1 MLTFTHKEGFYFLKK
16 GKDMISVNDFKTGL
30 TIELDNGLWSV
41 VEFLHVKPGKGSAF
55 VRSKLKNVMTGQVVE
70 KTFRA
75 GEKVAKATL
84 DRREMQY
91 LYKEGSDYVMMD
103 NETYDQIH
111 VGEVQVGDGKK
122 YLKENMNV
130 MILLHEGKVIGVD
143 IPAHVELEVVDT
155 PPSEKGNTSQGG
167 TKPATLET
175 GAVVNVPF
183 FVANGD
189 IIRVDTRTNEYLD
202 RV

>member
-1 MLTFTHKEGFYFLKK
+1 
-16 GKDMISVNDFKTGL
+16 MISVNDLKTGL
-30 TIELDNGLWSV
+30 TLELDNGLWSV
-41 VEFLHVKPGKGSAF
+41 VEFLHVKPGKGAAF
-55 VRSKLKNVMTGQVVE
+55 VRTKLKNVETGNVVE

-84 DRREMQY
+84 DKREMQY

-103 NETYDQIH
+103 TENYEQLS
-111 VGEVQVGDGKK
+111 VPEVHIGDGVK

-130 MILLHEGKVIGVD
+130 QILLHDGKIVGLD
-143 IPAHVELEVVDT
+143 IPNHVELEVVDT
-155 PPSEKGNTSQGG
+155 PPSEKGNTAQGG
-167 TKPATLET
+167 TKPAKLET

-183 FVANGD
+183 FIANGD
-189 IIRVDTRTNEYLD
+189 KIRVDTRTNEYLD

>member
-1 MLTFTHKEGFYFLKK
+1 
-16 GKDMISVNDFKTGL
+16 MISVNDLKTGL
-30 TIELDNGLWSV
+30 TLDIDNGLWSV
-41 VEFLHVKPGKGSAF
+41 VEFLHVKPGKGAAF
-55 VRSKLKNVMTGQVVE
+55 VRTKLKNVETGQVVE

-75 GEKVAKATL
+75 GEKVAKAML

-91 LYKEGSDYVMMD
+91 LYKEGNDLIMMD
-103 NETYDQIH
+103 LESYEQLPVPADR
-111 VGEVQVGDGKK
+111 VGDGVK

-130 MILLHEGKVIGVD
+130 QILLHDSKIIGID
-143 IPAHVELEVVDT
+143 LPNFVELEVVDT
-155 PPSEKGNTSQGG
+155 PPAEKGNTAQGG

-183 FVANGD
+183 FVSNGD
-189 IIRVDTRTNEYLD
+189 VIRVDTRSNEYLD

>member
-1 MLTFTHKEGFYFLKK
+1 
-16 GKDMISVNDFKTGL
+16 MISVNDLKTGL
-30 TIELDNGLWSV
+30 TLEIDNGLWNV
-41 VEFLHVKPGKGSAF
+41 VEFMHVKPGKGAAF
-55 VRSKLKNVMTGQVVE
+55 VRTKLKNAETGNVVE

-84 DRREMQY
+84 DKRDMQY
-91 LYKEGSDYVMMD
+91 LYKEGNDYVMMD
-103 NETYDQIH
+103 LESYEQIT
-111 VGEVQVGDGKK
+111 VSADKIGDGVK

-130 MILLHEGKVIGVD
+130 AILLHGTNIIGID
-143 IPAHVELEVVDT
+143 IPNFVELEVVDT
-155 PPSEKGNTSQGG
+155 PPAEKGNTAQGG

-183 FVANGD
+183 FVTNGTV
-189 IIRVDTRTNEYLD
+189 IRVDTRTNEYLD

>member
-1 MLTFTHKEGFYFLKK
+1 
-16 GKDMISVNDFKTGL
+16 MISVNDLKTGL
-30 TIELDNGLWSV
+30 TLEIDGGLWNV
-41 VEFLHVKPGKGSAF
+41 VEFMHVKPGKGAAF
-55 VRSKLKNVMTGQVVE
+55 VRTKLKNAETGNVVE

-84 DRREMQY
+84 DKRDMQY
-91 LYKEGSDYVMMD
+91 LYKEGEDFVMMD
-103 NETYDQIH
+103 LESYEQLSVAADKI
-111 VGEVQVGDGKK
+111 GEGVK

-130 MILLHEGKVIGVD
+130 TILLHGTNIIGID
-143 IPAHVELEVVDT
+143 IPNFVELEVVDT
-155 PPSEKGNTSQGG
+155 PPAEKGNTAQGG

-183 FVANGD
+183 FVTNGTV
-189 IIRVDTRTNEYLD
+189 IRIDTRTNEYLD

>member
-1 MLTFTHKEGFYFLKK
+1 
-16 GKDMISVNDFKTGL
+16 MISVNDLKTGL
-30 TIELDNGLWSV
+30 TLQLDNGLWSV
-41 VEFLHVKPGKGSAF
+41 VEFLHVKPGKGAAF
-55 VRSKLKNVMTGQVVE
+55 VRSKLKNVETGQVVE

-91 LYKEGSDYVMMD
+91 LYKEGKDYVMMD
-103 NETYDQIH
+103 NESFEQTQLTDAQI
-111 VGEVQVGDGKK
+111 GDSIK

-130 MILLHEGKVIGVD
+130 QVLMHDGKVIGVD

-183 FVANGD
+183 FIANGD
-189 IIRVDTRTNEYLD
+189 VIRVDTRTNEYLD
-202 RV
+202 RC

>member
-1 MLTFTHKEGFYFLKK
+1 
-16 GKDMISVNDFKTGL
+16 MISVNDLKTGL
-30 TIELDNGLWSV
+30 TLEIDGGLWNV
-41 VEFLHVKPGKGSAF
+41 VEFMHVKPGKGAAF
-55 VRSKLKNVMTGQVVE
+55 VRTKLKNAQTGNVVE

-84 DRREMQY
+84 DKRDMQY
-91 LYKEGSDYVMMD
+91 LYKEGNDYVMMD
-103 NETYDQIH
+103 LESYEQIG
-111 VGEVQVGDGKK
+111 VSADKIGEGVK

-130 MILLHEGKVIGVD
+130 TILLHGTNIIGID
-143 IPAHVELEVVDT
+143 IPNFVELEVVDT
-155 PPSEKGNTSQGG
+155 PPAEKGNTAQGG

-183 FVANGD
+183 FVTNGTV
-189 IIRVDTRTNEYLD
+189 IRIDTRTNEYLD

>member
-1 MLTFTHKEGFYFLKK
+1 
-16 GKDMISVNDFKTGL
+16 MISVNDLKTGL
-30 TIELDNGLWSV
+30 TLELDNGLWSV
-41 VEFLHVKPGKGSAF
+41 VEFLHVKPGKGAAF
-55 VRSKLKNVMTGQVVE
+55 VRTKLKNVETGNVVE

-84 DRREMQY
+84 DKREMQY
-91 LYKEGSDYVMMD
+91 LYKEGEDFIMMD
-103 NETYDQIH
+103 TESYEQLAVTEAHI
-111 VGEVQVGDGKK
+111 GDGVK

-130 MILLHEGKVIGVD
+130 NILLHDGKIIGLD
-143 IPAHVELEVVDT
+143 MPNHVELEVTDT
-155 PPSEKGNTSQGG
+155 PPAEKGNTAQGG

-183 FVANGD
+183 FISNGD
-189 IIRVDTRTNEYLD
+189 RIRVDTRTNEYLD

>member
-1 MLTFTHKEGFYFLKK
+1 
-16 GKDMISVNDFKTGL
+16 MISVNDLKTGL
-30 TIELDNGLWSV
+30 TLEIDGGLWNV
-41 VEFLHVKPGKGSAF
+41 VEFMHVKPGKGAAF
-55 VRSKLKNVMTGQVVE
+55 VRTKLKNAESGNVIE

-84 DRREMQY
+84 DKRDMQY
-91 LYKEGSDYVMMD
+91 LYKEGNDYVMMD
-103 NETYDQIH
+103 LESYEQIG
-111 VGEVQVGDGKK
+111 VSADKIGEGVK

-130 MILLHEGKVIGVD
+130 AILLHGTNIIGID
-143 IPAHVELEVVDT
+143 IPNFVELEVVDT
-155 PPSEKGNTSQGG
+155 PPAEKGNTAQGG

-183 FVANGD
+183 FVTNGTV
-189 IIRVDTRTNEYLD
+189 IRVDTRTNEYLD

>member
-1 MLTFTHKEGFYFLKK
+1 
-16 GKDMISVNDFKTGL
+16 MISVNDLKTGL
-30 TIELDNGLWSV
+30 TLEIDNGLWNV
-41 VEFLHVKPGKGSAF
+41 VEFMHVKPGKGAAF
-55 VRSKLKNVMTGQVVE
+55 VRTKLKNAETGNVVE

-84 DRREMQY
+84 DKRDMQY
-91 LYKEGSDYVMMD
+91 LYKEGNDFVMMD
-103 NETYDQIH
+103 LESYEQLTVSADKI
-111 VGEVQVGDGKK
+111 GEGVK

-130 MILLHEGKVIGVD
+130 AILLHGTNIIGID
-143 IPAHVELEVVDT
+143 IPNFVELEVVDT
-155 PPSEKGNTSQGG
+155 PPAEKGNTAQGG

-183 FVANGD
+183 FVTNGTM
-189 IIRVDTRTNEYLD
+189 IRVDTRTNEYLD

>member
-1 MLTFTHKEGFYFLKK
+1 
-16 GKDMISVNDFKTGL
+16 MISVNDLKTGL
-30 TIELDNGLWSV
+30 TLEIDGGLWNV
-41 VEFLHVKPGKGSAF
+41 VEFMHVKPGKGAAF
-55 VRSKLKNVMTGQVVE
+55 VRTKLKNAQTGNVVE

-84 DRREMQY
+84 DRRDMQY
-91 LYKEGSDYVMMD
+91 LYKEGNDFVMMD
-103 NETYDQIH
+103 LESYEQLSVTADKI
-111 VGEVQVGDGKK
+111 GEGVK

-130 MILLHEGKVIGVD
+130 TILLHGTNIIGID
-143 IPAHVELEVVDT
+143 IPNFVELEVVDT
-155 PPSEKGNTSQGG
+155 PPAEKGNTAQGG

-183 FVANGD
+183 FVTNGT
-189 IIRVDTRTNEYLD
+189 IIRIDTRTNEYLD

>member
-1 MLTFTHKEGFYFLKK
+1 
-16 GKDMISVNDFKTGL
+16 MISVNDLKTGL
-30 TIELDNGLWSV
+30 TLEIDGGLWNV
-41 VEFLHVKPGKGSAF
+41 VEFMHVKPGKGAAF
-55 VRSKLKNVMTGQVVE
+55 VRTKLKNAESGNVIE

-84 DRREMQY
+84 DKRDMQY
-91 LYKEGSDYVMMD
+91 LYKEGNDYVMMD
-103 NETYDQIH
+103 LESYEQIG
-111 VGEVQVGDGKK
+111 VSADKIGDGVK

-130 MILLHEGKVIGVD
+130 AILLHGTNIIGID
-143 IPAHVELEVVDT
+143 IPNFVELEVIDT
-155 PPSEKGNTSQGG
+155 PPAEKGNTAQGG

-189 IIRVDTRTNEYLD
+189 VIRVDTRSNEYLD

>member
-1 MLTFTHKEGFYFLKK
+1 M
-16 GKDMISVNDFKTGL
+16 
-30 TIELDNGLWSV
+30 
-41 VEFLHVKPGKGSAF
+41 HVKPGKGAAF
-55 VRSKLKNVMTGQVVE
+55 VRTKLKNVETGNVVE

-84 DRREMQY
+84 DKREMQY

-103 NETYDQIH
+103 TENYEQLS
-111 VGEVQVGDGKK
+111 VPEVHIGDGVK

-130 MILLHEGKVIGVD
+130 QILLHDGKIVGLD
-143 IPAHVELEVVDT
+143 IPNHVELEVVDT

-167 TKPATLET
+167 TKPAKLET

-183 FVANGD
+183 FIANGD
-189 IIRVDTRTNEYLD
+189 KIRVDTRTNEYLD